1 MTELKDSLDCANSFW
16 KIPDI
21 NTQLEKFI
29 DNWAY
34 DRKFNSRYHFGFVD
48 CLLELMWVRERML
61 AAKNMN
67 STKRNIFW
75 QDIDLKNKSHLIWF
89 FNWCKDRPT
98 ILLNIIHG
106 TIQQLTENNE
116 SESVFFTLTDFM
128 ELEFRSWLCICEHEF
143 LKLLH
148 VSLFEKL
155 IDHNLIYDHDSI
167 VCQELIN
174 SGILNINLA
183 VFKLFIGD
191 RNSFSIEKKGKFQ
204 TVPIC
209 KP

>member
-1 MTELKDSLDCANSFW
+1 
-16 KIPDI
+16 
-21 NTQLEKFI
+21 
-29 DNWAY
+29 
-34 DRKFNSRYHFGFVD
+34 
-48 CLLELMWVRERML
+48 
-61 AAKNMN
+61 
-67 STKRNIFW
+67 
-75 QDIDLKNKSHLIWF
+75 
-89 FNWCKDRPT
+89 
-98 ILLNIIHG
+98 
-106 TIQQLTENNE
+106 
-116 SESVFFTLTDFM
+116 M

-191 RNSFSIEKKGKFQ
+191 RNSFSIEKREKNSDCTNLQTLIWTQRAQSWHKTMRKCKLIYCSWPITLLKEFRLKNRRVYQIQLKTLAFRKNSVICVINHSTRQYSYKCSNKRVWQKG
-204 TVPIC
+204 
-209 KP
+209 